1 MIINGTPY
9 PIVRRPQGLLST
21 VTNYEAI
28 KADLLQLL
36 LTNPGERVMLP
47 DFGTPLRSLLFEQN
61 NANLANKA
69 RSMII
74 ESIRNW
80 EPRIVVTDI
89 TVKNQGTIYESGMAD
104 PDSLGNELYISITFS
119 TPDNIKQTDTLVLQ
133 LPVGAQ

>member
-9 PIVRRPQGLLST
+9 PIVKRPQGLLST

-61 NANLANKA
+61 NANLANNA
-69 RSMII
+69 RAMII

-80 EPRIVVTDI
+80 EPRIAVTDI
-89 TVKNQGTIYESGMAD
+89 TVKNQGTMYESGMGD